1 MTHSDPAQGSL
12 MARETGESAAVVARQ
27 LAANREATRRFGRMI
42 RALDPR
48 IVVTVARGSSDH
60 ASLYLKYL
68 IEILTG
74 IPCASLGP
82 SIASLYQTKLRLDG
96 ALGVAISQSG
106 ASPDIVALQAAVKQG
121 GALTLALVNDAE
133 SPLAL
138 AADCLLPLHAG
149 AEKSVAATKSVI
161 AAMAAGAALIADWRE
176 DGALAAAL
184 ERLPDALDGA
194 PAPPAQAIDLI
205 AGARSMF
212 VIGRGATYAI
222 AAEAA
227 LKLKETCA
235 IHAEAFSSAE
245 VLHGPAG
252 VIVQGFPIIAFMPQ
266 DAARAGMVE
275 TLARLAA
282 MGARLLVVDAAD
294 QKYVRPHPEERPRG
308 ASRRTRAATAAPV
321 AHPSRP
327 FAARRAPQDE
337 ESGTFPADSRRP
349 AMVVPA
355 ADHPLLT
362 PIVMLHR
369 FYGLVEACARALGRD
384 PDNPPHLS
392 KVTQTR

>member
-1 MTHSDPAQGSL
+1 MTQPTPAQSSL
-12 MARETGESAAVVARQ
+12 MARETADSAAVVARQ
-27 LAANREATRRFGRMI
+27 LAANREASRRFGRMI
-42 RALDPR
+42 RGLDPR

-96 ALGVAISQSG
+96 ALGIAISQSG
-106 ASPDIVALQAAVKQG
+106 ASPDIVALQGAVKQG

-138 AADCLLPLHAG
+138 SADCLLPLRAG
-149 AEKSVAATKSVI
+149 PEKSVAATKSVI

-184 ERLPDALDGA
+184 EKLPDALDGA
-194 PAPPAQAIDLI
+194 APPAEAIDMI
-205 AGARSMF
+205 AAARSLF

-252 VIVQGFPIIAFMPQ
+252 VIVEGFPVIAFMPQ
-266 DAARAGMVE
+266 DAARAGMRE
-275 TLARLAA
+275 TLARLSA
-282 MGARLLVVDAAD
+282 MGARLLVVDATSAED
-294 QKYVRPHPEERPRG
+294 
-308 ASRRTRAATAAPV
+308 
-321 AHPSRP
+321 
-327 FAARRAPQDE
+327 
-337 ESGTFPADSRRP
+337 P
-349 AMVVPA
+349 AMIVPA
-355 ADHPLLT
+355 AAHPLLT
-362 PIVMLHR
+362 PVVMLHR
-369 FYGLVEACARALGRD
+369 FYGLVEACSRALGRD

-392 KVTQTR
+392 KVTRTR

>member
-1 MTHSDPAQGSL
+1 
-12 MARETGESAAVVARQ
+12 MASETAESAAVVARQ

-42 RALDPR
+42 RELDPR

-96 ALGVAISQSG
+96 ALGIAISQSG

-121 GALTLALVNDAE
+121 GALTLALVNDAR
-133 SPLAL
+133 SPLARS
-138 AADCLLPLHAG
+138 ADCLLPLQAG

-161 AAMAAGAALIADWRE
+161 AAMAAGTALIADWRE

-184 ERLPDALDGA
+184 GRLPEALDA
-194 PAPPAQAIDLI
+194 AAAPPAQAIDLI
-205 AGARSMF
+205 VGARSAF

-252 VIVQGFPIIAFMPQ
+252 VIVEGFPVIAFMPR
-266 DAARAGMVE
+266 DAARAGMSE

-282 MGARLLVVDAAD
+282 MGARLLIVDANPAED
-294 QKYVRPHPEERPRG
+294 
-308 ASRRTRAATAAPV
+308 AA
-321 AHPSRP
+321 
-327 FAARRAPQDE
+327 
-337 ESGTFPADSRRP
+337 
-349 AMVVPA
+349 MIVPA
-355 ADHPLLT
+355 AAHPLLT
-362 PIVMLHR
+362 PVVMLHR